1 MNHPIDVILISRRRP
16 ELLKRTFASF
26 QQNLFQFFKIANFRI
41 NLDTFGG
48 NEDEHAQCKEV
59 ILNYFP
65 KARINE
71 PAEPGF
77 GKAMQFLWSTLEAPY
92 AHIFGIRCICARFFT
107 VYGPRQRPDLAI
119 SIFTK
124 NIISSLPTQQYGDV
138 PRTFADVQKTNSLL
152 GYSPKT
158 HIAEGIKKYV
168 EWFKNIP
175 SE

>member
-1 MNHPIDVILISRRRP
+1 MNPPIDVSLVSGRRP
-16 ELLKRTFASF
+16 ELLQETLASF
-26 QQNLFQFFKIANFRI
+26 QKHLFQFFEIANFRV
-41 NLDTFGG
+41 NLDAFGG

-65 KARINE
+65 KAKINE

-92 AHIFGIRCICARFFT
+92 AHIFGIRCMCLRFFT

-119 SIFTK
+119 SKFTK
-124 NIISSLPTQQYGDV
+124 NILSSLPTQQYDDV
-138 PRTFADVQKTNSLL
+138 PRTFADVQVANSLL

-158 HIAEGIKKYV
+158 PIAERIKKYV
-168 EWFKNIP
+168 ECFKKIP
-175 SE
+175 TK